1 MTTLHSI
8 KSSLLAVASTALLAA
23 CAGAPTAPSPSA
35 PDVVGG
41 MQSADAKSQECVTAS
56 LIGGLLGGM
65 MAEGT
70 NTVKGAAAGAGIG
83 MLGCVA
89 IKANAR
95 ETKEAQ
101 AKSGPTPS
109 TATP

>member
-1 MTTLHSI
+1 MGI
-8 KSSLLAVASTALLAA
+8 AALLTA

-35 PDVVGG
+35 SDVVGG

-95 ETKEAQ
+95 EAKEAQ
-101 AKSGPTPS
+101 AKSSPMPS
-109 TATP
+109 TPNAAPTTP